1 MASRARRRGMSGSLA
16 DGASVCHR
24 PAVTGPAPW
33 FDRPWGRRVVLSTLL
48 SLVIASVAMLA
59 LLWDTEHR
67 RRHERSAEDFAIA
80 RRDAGDLP
88 KLWQVPSFS
97 LIDQH
102 SHLVTQ
108 ASLRGE
114 PFIADFI
121 YTQCTSAC
129 PMLTSRMVMLQ
140 RSLAGVDV
148 HFVSF
153 SVDPAHDTPDALA
166 AYATQ
171 WNAGEAR
178 WVLLATTDESL
189 ADLSA
194 GFRVATQK
202 TADPKSPI
210 LHSDV
215 FILADG
221 DGFVRGV
228 YASDAGL
235 AMERLVTDARRL
247 SSMAP
252 ALDASASLS
261 KDFYSAL
268 GCGGCHDNPKLAPPL
283 VNLLGA
289 ERMLQ
294 DGSKVTID
302 AAYLRRAIL
311 EPGADLVSGYAPLM
325 PSYRH
330 YLNDAQV
337 EAVVAELGTRTADAG
352 PGQAN
357 VAVVVDPVCGM
368 KVRAIPEEPHT
379 TFQGKEIYFCSDTCR
394 DAFAKNPAR
403 YSSEPVAGMT
413 MKADH

>member
-1 MASRARRRGMSGSLA
+1 M
-16 DGASVCHR
+16 
-24 PAVTGPAPW
+24 
-33 FDRPWGRRVVLSTLL
+33 VVSTLL
-48 SLVIASVAMLA
+48 SLMIASVAMLA
-59 LLWDTEHR
+59 LLWNTEHR
-67 RRHERSAEDFAIA
+67 RYEESAEGFAYA

-88 KLWQVPSFS
+88 KLWQAPSFS
-97 LIDQH
+97 LTDQH
-102 SHLVTQ
+102 GHLVTQ
-108 ASLRGE
+108 NSLRGE

-140 RSLAGVDV
+140 RSLAEVGVR
-148 HFVSF
+148 FVSF
-153 SVDPAHDTPDALA
+153 SVDPAHDTPDVLA
-166 AYATQ
+166 AYAARWSEKET
-171 WNAGEAR
+171 R

-189 ADLSA
+189 ADLST

-202 TADPKSPI
+202 TDDPKSPI

-215 FILADG
+215 FILVDG
-221 DGFVRGV
+221 DGYVRGV
-228 YASDAGL
+228 YPSDAGL
-235 AMERLVTDARRL
+235 AMERLAADARRL
-247 SSMAP
+247 SSVAP
-252 ALDASASLS
+252 VLDASASLS

-268 GCGGCHDNPKLAPPL
+268 GCGGCHDNPRLAPPL

-289 ERMLQ
+289 ERMLE
-294 DGSKVTID
+294 DGSRVTID

-337 EAVVAELGTRTADAG
+337 EALVAELGARTADAG

-357 VAVVVDPVCGM
+357 VAVVVDPVCRM
-368 KVRAIPEEPHT
+368 KVRAVPEAPHM
-379 TFQGKEIYFCSDTCR
+379 TFQGKEVYFCSDTCR
-394 DAFAKNPAR
+394 DAFAKHPSR

-413 MKADH
+413 EKADR